1 MLYTIINEYDVL
13 YAQERELADHIK
25 NVPQGVLSTN
35 PDDFTDRT
43 RLPEVWHTTDKSKRR
58 YFPYD
63 YF

>member
-13 YAQERELADHIK
+13 YAQERELADHVNNI
-25 NVPQGVLSTN
+25 PQGVLSTN
-35 PDDFTDRT
+35 PGDFTDRT
-43 RLPEVWHTTDKSKRR
+43 RLPAVRHTTDKSTRR